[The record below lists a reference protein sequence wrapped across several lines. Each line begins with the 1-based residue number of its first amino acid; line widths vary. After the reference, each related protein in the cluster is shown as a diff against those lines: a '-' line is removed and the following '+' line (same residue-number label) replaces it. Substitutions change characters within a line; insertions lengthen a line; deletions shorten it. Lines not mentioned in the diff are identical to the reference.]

1 MMLNYKIEGLN
12 KLGLFITLELEASG
26 FSDASRLGKEHGL
39 QVLKVSLANR
49 YGMGILKR
57 KHIKKFPLLMFN
69 QELLS
74 LLEAG
79 LSVVEAIETLLE
91 KESRQ
96 EIQETIKRV
105 LKGLREGLALSS
117 SIESQTSVFPKLYI
131 ASIKASEQSGTLIES
146 LRRYISY
153 QLQVDQIQKKIIS
166 ASIYPAILMIVG
178 GLVVMFL
185 LFYVIPAFSQIYT
198 DTGRE
203 LPFISWLLMKW
214 SQLIENH
221 SQMVLLSIIGTVS
234 LLAYLFTRNDFKD
247 NLREFVWKMPVI
259 GERARAYQLTRL
271 YRTLGML
278 VSAGIPLPSAMDQVM
293 GILHKKLQSRMLK
306 VKSLIH
312 EGRPLSEAI
321 DLGGLSTPVALRLL
335 KVAERTG
342 QLGEM
347 LNRIADFHEEELNR
361 WVDWASRLF
370 EPLLMTLIG
379 LIIGVIV
386 VMMYVPIFE
395 LAGSI
400 Q

>member
-1 MMLNYKIEGLN
+1 MNYKIEGLD
-12 KLGLFITLELEASG
+12 KLGQFITLELQASSP
-26 FSDASRLGKEHGL
+26 SDASRLGKEHGL
-39 QVLKVSLANR
+39 QILKVSPGHR
-49 YGMGILKR
+49 YGLSILKR
-57 KHIKKFPLLMFN
+57 KNFNKFPLLMFN

-91 KESRQ
+91 KESN
-96 EIQETIKRV
+96 QETQQIIKGI
-105 LKGLREGLALSS
+105 LKGLREGLTLSA
-117 SIESQTSVFPKLYI
+117 SIESQAGIFPTLYI
-131 ASIKASEQSGTLIES
+131 ASIRASEQSGTLSQS
-146 LRRYISY
+146 LNRYISY
-153 QLQVDQIQKKIIS
+153 QLQVDQIRKKIIT

-178 GLVVMFL
+178 GLVVIFL
-185 LFYVIPAFSQIYT
+185 LFYVIPKFSQIYT

-203 LPFISWLLMKW
+203 LPFISWLLMQW

-221 SQMVLLSIIGTVS
+221 GQMILLSIIGIAAS
-234 LLAYLFTRNDFKD
+234 ISYLFSRNDFKD
-247 NLREFVWKMPVI
+247 NLRELLWKIPVI
-259 GERARAYQLTRL
+259 GERAKAYQLTRL

-278 VSAGIPLPSAMDQVM
+278 VSAGIPLPSAIDQVM
-293 GILHKKLQSRMLK
+293 GILHNKLQARMVK

-312 EGRPLSEAI
+312 EGYPLSDAME
-321 DLGGLSTPVALRLL
+321 LGELSTPVALRLL

-342 QLGEM
+342 QMGEM

-370 EPLLMTLIG
+370 EPLLMTFIG
-379 LIIGVIV
+379 LVIGVIV
-386 VMMYVPIFE
+386 VMMYMPIFE